1 MLHLFL
7 SLSKTLQCRTSWGVS
22 VRSPEQKLDQARIQR
37 NTSDKL
43 VVGIYQVK
51 FLSNS
56 VLWSCF
62 LLNPSPG
69 VSSPLEG
76 KQPNLAVLA
85 ASVSSQLEKLSL
97 HKQVQKFI
105 SSPFLFLIII
115 SPETPSSIAPPV
127 LLCSITSTWQTQ
139 WLACPLLIFW
149 LILLRFPRASSHL
162 CPTGMQEKKR
172 DFSQVQKFTSPPTA
186 LPVPSG
192 TAVSR
197 WCMFIFPSQICLFHV

>member
-22 VRSPEQKLDQARIQR
+22 VRSPEQKLDQR

-105 SSPFLFLIII
+105 SSLFLSLLFNHHI
-115 SPETPSSIAPPV
+115 SWNPFFYRPSCP
-127 LLCSITSTWQTQ
+127 
-139 WLACPLLIFW
+139 PLLHHLYLADTMVSVSSFNF
-149 LILLRFPRASSHL
+149 LIDSASISTGLFSSLPHRDAGKKARLQSSAEVHLSSHRL
-162 CPTGMQEKKR
+162 AR
-172 DFSQVQKFTSPPTA
+172 SQWDR
-186 LPVPSG
+186 G
-192 TAVSR
+192 
-197 WCMFIFPSQICLFHV
+197 